1 MHPNKKANVMNICIP
16 VTDDKG
22 LESPVSAH
30 FGSAPLFLIVDT
42 EGGTC
47 RAISNRNLNHSHG
60 MCMPLQ
66 SLAGESVDGMVVG
79 GIGMGALGKLQAM
92 NIQVYLSEFPTAA
105 TTIEAFKAGKL
116 KVVTPQTACG
126 HHGGQNSTSGG
137 SCHGHGGSRAGQV

>member
-1 MHPNKKANVMNICIP
+1 VNICIP

-47 RAISNRNLNHSHG
+47 RAVPNRNLIHSHG
-60 MCMPLQ
+60 MCQPLQ
-66 SLAGESVDGMVVG
+66 SLAGESLDGMVVG
-79 GIGMGALGKLQAM
+79 GIGMGALEKLRAA
-92 NIQVYLSEFPTAA
+92 NIQVYLSEFPTVVA
-105 TTIEAFKAGKL
+105 TVEALKAGKL

-126 HHGGQNSTSGG
+126 HHAHQARHHGDPGFG
-137 SCHGHGGSRAGQV
+137 SCHGSGKSQS